1 MAKFEEGVVG
11 CMEEGCEVPS
21 SMGLLD
27 LVAYLDGDL
36 EVGDER
42 GASEKFGEILETTV
56 RRGQEREADRQER
69 RRRAREERYW
79 QKGLRR
85 AREREQWH
93 LEESLF

>member
-1 MAKFEEGVVG
+1 
-11 CMEEGCEVPS
+11 MEEGCEVPS